1 MVEKGRLAI
10 VAEEGVEGL
19 DVGVDGGLEGGIG
32 GAVGRGVSEK
42 LLAADL
48 VELDVPVLAGRL
60 LLLGSH
66 CVLVCEEDLGSC
78 PGVQYLGI
86 CGLVFSRWI

>member
-1 MVEKGRLAI
+1 MVEKGGFAI

-32 GAVGRGVSEK
+32 GAVGRGVSEE

-48 VELDVPVLAGRL
+48 VELDVPVLAGGSL

-66 CVLVCEEDLGSC
+66 CGCVWCGVVCLK
-78 PGVQYLGI
+78 
-86 CGLVFSRWI
+86 